1 MQERE
6 ETPSNDREYLS
17 EWPPVDEESDS
28 ESCTKAKRPKV
39 DREDCETTGKG
50 CRDNE
55 ECTLWARIAL
65 AKWWRRRKKEQNVSE
80 LRRLPK
86 SNNPNTLLRYVARQG
101 YEASCDSYR
110 GCHQLVFMA
119 GHRRYSVPLQILRG
133 YTRQSWFMNR
143 LRLELSLL
151 PHDLRMGLP
160 VPCWSSGNFL
170 EMIFPQILTR
180 ITYWRVLSSL
190 CWILQIQRKLQ
201 Q

>member
-1 MQERE
+1 MMADHSSMQERE

-86 SNNPNTLLRYVARQG
+86 SNNPNTLLRYVAR
-101 YEASCDSYR
+101 
-110 GCHQLVFMA
+110 
-119 GHRRYSVPLQILRG
+119 
-133 YTRQSWFMNR
+133 
-143 LRLELSLL
+143 
-151 PHDLRMGLP
+151 
-160 VPCWSSGNFL
+160 
-170 EMIFPQILTR
+170 
-180 ITYWRVLSSL
+180 
-190 CWILQIQRKLQ
+190 
-201 Q
+201 